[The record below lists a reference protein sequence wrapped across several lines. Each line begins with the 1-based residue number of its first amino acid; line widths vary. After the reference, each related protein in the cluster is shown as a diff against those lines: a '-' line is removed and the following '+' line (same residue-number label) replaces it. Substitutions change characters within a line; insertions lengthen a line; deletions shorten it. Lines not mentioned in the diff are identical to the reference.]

1 MEQTS
6 KALVKFWA
14 NEAAKYIREVEGMKI
29 DPLPELILLGNE
41 EQKNSKSDLLIS
53 TGGYNPTTSQIFLYI
68 DNRHLKDII
77 RSYCHELVHHM
88 QNLDNHD
95 YLMRVFTQPEDLVD
109 NPQLEEIEGEAYLK
123 GNLLFRK
130 FTEWLKNSIK
140 EKIHDNR

>member
-1 MEQTS
+1 MEQMS

-14 NEAAKYIREVEGMKI
+14 NEAAKYIHEVEGMKI
-29 DPLPELILLGNE
+29 DPLPELILLGNK

-123 GNLLFRK
+123 GNLFFRK

-140 EKIHDNR
+140 EKTHDNR